1 MQFTEPLKPATLIR
15 RYKRF
20 LADLCLPDGRTR
32 TVHCPNSGSM
42 KTCSEPGSPVYYS
55 RSPNPG
61 RTYPHTLEM
70 VASEGTWVGINTGRS
85 NTIVAEALLR
95 GSITEIAPV
104 ESLKKEVRTSTGN
117 RLDLVAV
124 SNSVDTYIEVKN
136 CTYVEDRC
144 ALFPDAVTAR
154 GTKHLQELTRL
165 AQAGRRAVIFFLV
178 QRLDADRFAPAGNID
193 PLYAETLS
201 TAQAQGVE
209 VLAYQAAVSPTAID
223 IVRPLPLDLTLSL

>member
-1 MQFTEPLKPATLIR
+1 MQFTEPLKPATLIC

-20 LADLCLPDGRTR
+20 LADLCLPDGRIL

-55 RSPNPG
+55 RSANPG

-104 ESLKKEVRTSTGN
+104 ESL
-117 RLDLVAV
+117 
-124 SNSVDTYIEVKN
+124 
-136 CTYVEDRC
+136 
-144 ALFPDAVTAR
+144 
-154 GTKHLQELTRL
+154 
-165 AQAGRRAVIFFLV
+165 
-178 QRLDADRFAPAGNID
+178 
-193 PLYAETLS
+193 
-201 TAQAQGVE
+201 
-209 VLAYQAAVSPTAID
+209 
-223 IVRPLPLDLTLSL
+223 